1 MMRGTDRPQRCCLVG
16 LADGTAAIGAWQQ
29 KGGNHLRDIPI
40 RLPARSGGAAAPHE
54 RVVRSGKTI
63 WQSVPAARS
72 LLPLTRRQERE
83 ANGISASELGAEVYG
98 SIGTAKKIRARCWRE
113 NRQWLSL
120 SHAYRHNGEV
130 RFQTVALIARNRTGQ
145 AVSPVRAFPPHPRR
159 RSRLRQP
166 SGGGRLLLIAV
177 GNRRGAALLGH
188 EHDRQPTLV
197 LLSLRDPSAVRA
209 PVRGSGHS
217 YAFLFWLLGSLVRRP
232 AG

>member
-1 MMRGTDRPQRCCLVG
+1 MARPLSAPGSKKAGTTYATSRFASPPGAVALPRRTSG
-16 LADGTAAIGAWQQ
+16 LCEAV
-29 KGGNHLRDIPI
+29 R
-40 RLPARSGGAAAPHE
+40 RSGNPSPKPPAPNATTGE
-54 RVVRSGKTI
+54 RGQWEIRERAGSG
-63 WQSVPAARS
+63 
-72 LLPLTRRQERE
+72 
-83 ANGISASELGAEVYG
+83 VYR
-98 SIGTAKKIRARCWRE
+98 SIGTAKKIRAPCWRE

-145 AVSPVRAFPPHPRR
+145 AVSPVRAFPPHPQR